1 MDSGPQSPNQPTTP
15 RAPDGPPAPAPPGP
29 GSAGPAG
36 AAPGSGWS
44 TPSGPSWSAPAAPPP
59 PGPESGAV
67 PPAAPPRNR
76 GRLGLVLAALA
87 GGAGIVAV
95 KILSGLVVGSVVGS
109 ALGSFFGGP
118 YQRLP
123 PDVRTQFE
131 QRIKA
136 GLGNQL
142 DGLSETAA
150 VDRVRSL
157 VQRGIVRLDDPLLVR
172 YMTVQVQAL
181 DHSETATCAAFA
193 RASVGG
199 KVPSA
204 EISRGLLG
212 KLDDRSLQEFM
223 EINVRALEAEARAA
237 PAARTISED
246 QADAMFERLAPRLS
260 SQDVDTIQAL
270 GAGTTVTD
278 EAACSAVRN
287 LYDTA
292 LTMDPADVAL
302 FARYDVQP

>member
-1 MDSGPQSPNQPTTP
+1 V
-15 RAPDGPPAPAPPGP
+15 
-29 GSAGPAG
+29 
-36 AAPGSGWS
+36 
-44 TPSGPSWSAPAAPPP
+44 
-59 PGPESGAV
+59 SGAV

-76 GRLGLVLAALA
+76 GRLGLVLAAVA

-131 QRIKA
+131 QRIKN

-142 DGLSETAA
+142 DGLSEAA
-150 VDRVRSL
+150 AADRVRSL
-157 VQRGIVRLDDPLLVR
+157 VQRGLVRLDDAVLVR
-172 YMTVQVQAL
+172 YMTMQVQAL
-181 DHSETATCAAFA
+181 DRGETATCAAFA

-204 EISRGLLG
+204 DVSRGLLG
-212 KLDDRSLQEFM
+212 TLDDRALQEFM
-223 EINVRALEAEARAA
+223 EINVRGLEAEARAA
-237 PAARTISED
+237 PAARTVSED
-246 QADAMFERLAPRLS
+246 QADALFERLGARLAS
-260 SQDVDTIQAL
+260 EDVDTIQAL

-278 EAACSAVRN
+278 EAACHAIRN

-292 LTMDPADVAL
+292 LTMAPEDVAI

>member
-1 MDSGPQSPNQPTTP
+1 
-15 RAPDGPPAPAPPGP
+15 
-29 GSAGPAG
+29 
-36 AAPGSGWS
+36 
-44 TPSGPSWSAPAAPPP
+44 
-59 PGPESGAV
+59 
-67 PPAAPPRNR
+67 
-76 GRLGLVLAALA
+76 
-87 GGAGIVAV
+87 VAV

-131 QRIKA
+131 QRIKT

-142 DGLSETAA
+142 DGLSEAA
-150 VDRVRSL
+150 AADRVRSL
-157 VQRGIVRLDDPLLVR
+157 VQRGIIRLDDALLVR

-181 DHSETATCAAFA
+181 DRSETATCAAFA

-204 EISRGLLG
+204 EVSRGLLG
-212 KLDDRSLQEFM
+212 TLDDRSLQEFM
-223 EINVRALEAEARAA
+223 EINVRALEAETRAA
-237 PAARTISED
+237 PAARTVSED
-246 QADAMFERLAPRLS
+246 QADGMFERLGTRLS

-270 GAGTTVTD
+270 GASTTVTD
-278 EAACSAVRN
+278 EAACRSVRN

-292 LTMDPADVAL
+292 LTMDAADVAL